1 MPDAVSS
8 TARLGRVH
16 QMQVLL
22 ASPNI
27 TCDHC
32 IETIR
37 GVVDVTD
44 GARLISGD
52 PDARTFVVEVASAA
66 LLDALATR
74 LAAAD
79 YPLGD
84 VPTETAHHT
93 TALTPDWRP
102 ATFRVE
108 KTDAGANV
116 NYDCYCGCDAGFA
129 LDRSQADQ
137 PLESC
142 CCGNQILVGAG
153 AGARIA
159 SKLDTPDAYHL
170 DIQSVTMPWGQP
182 LEVALAIPL
191 NS

>member
-1 MPDAVSS
+1 
-8 TARLGRVH
+8 
-16 QMQVLL
+16 MQILL
-22 ASPNI
+22 SSPNI

-37 GVVDVTD
+37 GVVDATE
-44 GARLISGD
+44 GAHLVSGD
-52 PDARTFVVEVASAA
+52 PDARTFVVDLATGA
-66 LLDALATR
+66 LLDAVASR

-84 VPTETAHHT
+84 VPTEAAHH
-93 TALTPDWRP
+93 AGGLTPDWRP
-102 ATFRVE
+102 STFRIE

-129 LDRSQADQ
+129 LDRSQAD
-137 PLESC
+137 PALESC

-153 AGARIA
+153 AGARIT
-159 SKLDTPDAYHL
+159 SKLDAPEAYRL
-170 DIQSVTMPWGQP
+170 DVQQVTMPWGQP

-191 NS
+191 AAS